1 MANATE
7 RKQVGLA
14 GATSPTD
21 TSTKITSLASV
32 VARATPA
39 LPARTELHGKI
50 AELTHKGTGFDNTTA
65 V

>member
-1 MANATE
+1 MADATE
-7 RKQVGLA
+7 RKQIGLP
-14 GATSPTD
+14 GATSPVD

-39 LPARTELHGKI
+39 LPSRIELHGKI
-50 AELTHKGTGFDNTTA
+50 GELTHKGTGFDNTTA